1 MRQRNVANEITLVP
15 GNFTEKLPKFELVS
29 CIYFAN
35 TILRL
40 IVNACPSS
48 MLLHVEN
55 ECTVVLNY
63 TNEMCTNM
71 LYTGT
76 EAYTLVTPNE
86 MYTNMLYTGTEA
98 CTLSS
103 T

>member
-29 CIYFAN
+29 CICVTN
-35 TILRL
+35 TILKI
-40 IVNACPSS
+40 IVNVCPTS

-55 ECTVVLNY
+55 ERNVVLNN
-63 TNEMCTNM
+63 T
-71 LYTGT
+71 
-76 EAYTLVTPNE
+76 NE